1 MEHLDSAENMEKVT
15 ALAGELKIAGYENAR
30 PEQKA
35 EIARTLD
42 FLYARRDEPETRRKL
57 MSLLEF
63 ISKPLPVRRLK
74 KRILIFMLILPDCRI

>member
-35 EIARTLD
+35 EIARKKASMTSSTQTISL
-42 FLYARRDEPETRRKL
+42 PESLPERSISFMPGEMSRKRGE
-57 MSLLEF
+57 S
-63 ISKPLPVRRLK
+63 
-74 KRILIFMLILPDCRI
+74 

>member
-35 EIARTLD
+35 EIAD
-42 FLYARRDEPETRRKL
+42 VFIGIYIKAAAR
-57 MSLLEF
+57 
-63 ISKPLPVRRLK
+63 
-74 KRILIFMLILPDCRI
+74 CAG

>member
-42 FLYARRDEPETRRKL
+42 FLYARRDEPETRRKADV
-57 MSLLEF
+57 F
-63 ISKPLPVRRLK
+63 IGIYIKAAAR
-74 KRILIFMLILPDCRI
+74 CAG